1 MQSFIEQVFIKV
13 SIFVTKKAHGDLT
26 TDKTESEYFLQV
38 VYELLTIRPN
48 AIEID
53 LSDASALV
61 KDSNLLYEDLQERVL
76 NLEEQV
82 DDFIENVLEKE

>member
-1 MQSFIEQVFIKV
+1 M
-13 SIFVTKKAHGDLT
+13 
-26 TDKTESEYFLQV
+26 
-38 VYELLTIRPN
+38 LTIRPY

-61 KDSNLLYEDLQERVL
+61 KDSNQIYDDIQERVL

-82 DDFIENVLEKE
+82 DDFIENDLREDWYFIYNIILKNNY

>member
-1 MQSFIEQVFIKV
+1 M
-13 SIFVTKKAHGDLT
+13 
-26 TDKTESEYFLQV
+26 
-38 VYELLTIRPN
+38 LTIRPY

-61 KDSNLLYEDLQERVL
+61 KDSNQIYDDIEERVL

-82 DDFIENVLEKE
+82 DDFIENDLREDWYFIYNIILKNNY

>member
-1 MQSFIEQVFIKV
+1 
-13 SIFVTKKAHGDLT
+13 
-26 TDKTESEYFLQV
+26 
-38 VYELLTIRPN
+38 LTIRPN

-61 KDSNLLYEDLQERVL
+61 KDSNQIYEDLQERVM

-82 DDFIENVLEKE
+82 DDFIENDLYGE

>member
-1 MQSFIEQVFIKV
+1 M
-13 SIFVTKKAHGDLT
+13 
-26 TDKTESEYFLQV
+26 
-38 VYELLTIRPN
+38 LTIRPY

-61 KDSNLLYEDLQERVL
+61 KDSNQIYDDIEERVL

-82 DDFIENVLEKE
+82 DDFIENDLRED